1 MEVMEIMETKE
12 KEGDVMESI
21 GMAFNLGVFMRQQRG
36 RDIFD
41 ICRELREAILLNIY
55 EAYGGIYMEDLL
67 SANVE
72 YFLQIALLGYIL
84 PGVCAYDEELKD
96 KLFTL
101 MKAKIVKVRAEDRA
115 TQHQQGLRIR
125 N

>member
-1 MEVMEIMETKE
+1 MELMETKE
-12 KEGDVMESI
+12 KEAGIIESI
-21 GMAFNLGVFMRQQRG
+21 RMSFNRGVFMRQQGNRNILDSG
-36 RDIFD
+36 
-41 ICRELREAILLNIY
+41 RELREIILLNIY
-55 EAYGGIYMEDLL
+55 EAYGSIYTDDFL

-101 MKAKIVKVRAEDRA
+101 MKAKIVKDSAEDKA
-115 TQHQQGLRIR
+115 IQHQQELRTR

>member
-1 MEVMEIMETKE
+1 METKE
-12 KEGDVMESI
+12 KEGDVTESI
-21 GMAFNLGVFMRQQRG
+21 GMAFNLGVFMKQQG
-36 RDIFD
+36 GGNIFD
-41 ICRELREAILLNIY
+41 IGRELREVILLNIY
-55 EAYGGIYMEDLL
+55 EAYGGLYPEDLL

-84 PGVCAYDEELKD
+84 PGVCVYDEELKD

-101 MKAKIVKVRAEDRA
+101 MKAKVVKVRVEDKV
-115 TQHQQGLRIR
+115 TQRQQGLR

>member
-1 MEVMEIMETKE
+1 METKE
-12 KEGDVMESI
+12 KEGYVIESI
-21 GMAFNLGVFMRQQRG
+21 GMAFNLGVFMRQKG
-36 RDIFD
+36 EGNIFD
-41 ICRELREAILLNIY
+41 ICRQLREAILLNIY
-55 EAYGGIYMEDLL
+55 EAYGGIHPADLL

-84 PGVCAYDEELKD
+84 PGVCIYDEEIKY

-101 MKAKIVKVRAEDRA
+101 IKAKIVKLRAEDEA
-115 TQHQQGLRIR
+115 TQHQQELSIK